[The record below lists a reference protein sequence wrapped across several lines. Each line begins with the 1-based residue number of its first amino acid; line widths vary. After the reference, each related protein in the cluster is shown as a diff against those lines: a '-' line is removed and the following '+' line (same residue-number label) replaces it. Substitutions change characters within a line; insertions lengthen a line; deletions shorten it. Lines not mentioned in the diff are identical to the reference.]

1 MKKIR
6 QPFFWPKNTAM
17 VSNSMIK
24 LYYRIGQL
32 HVTRDNLGGIGEK
45 MKENRQPQ
53 APEKYP
59 FDEPKYF
66 RNI

>member
-1 MKKIR
+1 
-6 QPFFWPKNTAM
+6 M

-32 HVTRDNLGGIGEK
+32 RVTRDNLGGIGEK